1 MEFEKASRIKLRFD
15 TDKGYLATE
24 DLWDLSL
31 FGLNR
36 LAKSLNKVL
45 KESAEEDF
53 LGETSAEDILTKL
66 QFNLVLHI
74 LEVKKAEVKAR
85 KEASSRKAEREK
97 IMGVLAKK
105 QDDALETLSEED
117 LKKKLEEL
125 S

>member
-1 MEFEKASRIKLRFD
+1 MFEQASRLKLRFN
-15 TDKGYLATE
+15 TDKGYLSAE

-31 FGLNR
+31 YHLNR
-36 LAKSLNKVL
+36 LAKSLNKVI
-45 KESAEEDF
+45 KESAEEDY
-53 LGETSAEDILTKL
+53 LGETSAEDVIAKL